1 MLVRKTVVRLEK
13 PHYGIHDI
21 TLNYDDA
28 TVQVIAEAA
37 IQLIQRH
44 HMNDGD
50 TLTIITAEIEE

>member
-13 PHYGIHDI
+13 PHHGTHDI
-21 TLNYDDA
+21 VLNYDDA

-44 HMNDGD
+44 YMNDGD